1 MVLSCGD
8 LNEYDSRQIELALSD
23 SLFNSTES
31 WGFSMNT
38 IEGGIV
44 RMNMNGSYSYN
55 IQQNGE
61 NQTHIRDQYRL
72 KYLMK
77 GS

>member
-1 MVLSCGD
+1 MQGIVILGQLKVLFYVMALLVVLSCSD
-8 LNEYDSRQIELALSD
+8 LNEYDSRQIELALGD

-44 RMNMNGSYSYN
+44 RMNMNGS
-55 IQQNGE
+55 
-61 NQTHIRDQYRL
+61 
-72 KYLMK
+72 K
-77 GS
+77 